1 MSNLQSLSEDLD
13 AAYEAVD
20 DCYLEVEDFDD
31 DDEYQAAD
39 NLNDYMYEALENI
52 REAINHLAEC
62 RKKGLLGG
70 DGR

>member
-31 DDEYQAAD
+31 DEEYQAAET
-39 NLNDYMYEALENI
+39 LNDYMFEAIDNI
-52 REAINHLAEC
+52 RDAINHLAEC
-62 RKKGLLGG
+62 RKRGLLGG